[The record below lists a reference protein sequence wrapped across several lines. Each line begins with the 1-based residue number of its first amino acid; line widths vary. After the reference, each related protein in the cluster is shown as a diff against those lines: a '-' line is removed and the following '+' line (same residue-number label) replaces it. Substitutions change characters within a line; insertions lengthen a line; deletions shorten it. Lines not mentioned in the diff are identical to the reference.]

1 LRWNESDT
9 KVSHDLWAE
18 RCGSDGS
25 RHARLMAARC
35 AAAGLG
41 FGSPSL
47 HRLVGGGGFGLA
59 GRAVLRRT
67 AESARHAEARCVWR
81 ERGHV
86 GPWVHG
92 RARGWGRV
100 VRVGPRACID
110 HRREAGPIAEAGLS
124 ESMFMPGP
132 VPGGLESS
140 GGVWDVRVITRSEVL
155 AGGLVG
161 PVLGDW
167 AVPVGIRDEPGMTV
181 GGGPRAPCSRGT
193 SSKATQ
199 AYRQGGY
206 SIYTDMMRY
215 LYKSRISMS

>member
-1 LRWNESDT
+1 MLAVPCCGERRRVLDT
-9 KVSHDLWAE
+9 PRLGVFG
-18 RCGSDGS
+18 GSEVTWGPGS
-25 RHARLMAARC
+25 MAGPE
-35 AAAGLG
+35 AGV
-41 FGSPSL
+41 GSS
-47 HRLVGGGGFGLA
+47 
-59 GRAVLRRT
+59 
-67 AESARHAEARCVWR
+67 ESA
-81 ERGHV
+81 
-86 GPWVHG
+86 
-92 RARGWGRV
+92 
-100 VRVGPRACID
+100 PRACTD

-155 AGGLVG
+155 AEGLVG

-181 GGGPRAPCSRGT
+181 GGGPRAPYSRGT

-206 SIYTDMMRY
+206 SDV
-215 LYKSRISMS
+215 SMSFMILLK

>member
-1 LRWNESDT
+1 MPGSLATSGPQGYAALRAVLAVRGPAGGFRLRWNESDT
-9 KVSHDLWAE
+9 KVNHDLWAE
-18 RCGSDGS
+18 RCWSDGS

-100 VRVGPRACID
+100 VRVGPPGVYRPS
-110 HRREAGPIAEAGLS
+110 AG
-124 ESMFMPGP
+124 
-132 VPGGLESS
+132 GGSDC
-140 GGVWDVRVITRSEVL
+140 GGWTVRVNVYARARSRR
-155 AGGLVG
+155 ARIQWWS
-161 PVLGDW
+161 LGR
-167 AVPVGIRDEPGMTV
+167 PSHYSL
-181 GGGPRAPCSRGT
+181 GGPCGRFGGPSPRGLGRPGRHT
-193 SSKATQ
+193 
-199 AYRQGGY
+199 G
-206 SIYTDMMRY
+206 
-215 LYKSRISMS
+215 

>member
-1 LRWNESDT
+1 MPGSLATSGPQGYAALRAVLAVRGPAGGFRLRWNESDT
-9 KVSHDLWAE
+9 KVSHDLWAG

-59 GRAVLRRT
+59 GGAVLRRT
-67 AESARHAEARCVWR
+67 AVSARHAEARCVWR

-110 HRREAGPIAEAGLS
+110 HRRAAGPIAEAGLS
-124 ESMFMPGP
+124 ESMFKPGP

-140 GGVWDVRVITRSEVL
+140 GGVWDVRVITRLDIWEL
-155 AGGLVG
+155 APL
-161 PVLGDW
+161 
-167 AVPVGIRDEPGMTV
+167 R
-181 GGGPRAPCSRGT
+181 
-193 SSKATQ
+193 
-199 AYRQGGY
+199 
-206 SIYTDMMRY
+206 
-215 LYKSRISMS
+215 